1 MSPQSEDSQGEAD
14 RAPPVAVSV
23 SSKCMQRWNQ
33 ALSQYVYYELYKYIQ
48 FVNRDEDIQ
57 YGSELQDLVCEYL
70 DIPETDRL
78 RFWTNE
84 GEKTT
89 LEALRRKRQTISNA
103 FRKRFESTYEF
114 EKKEE
119 NDKI

>member
-1 MSPQSEDSQGEAD
+1 
-14 RAPPVAVSV
+14 
-23 SSKCMQRWNQ
+23 MQRWNQ

-103 FRKRFESTYEF
+103 FRKRFESKYEF
-114 EKKEE
+114 EKKDE